1 MNITATPPA
10 KRLASTGLCDLSAQ
24 GQVTAEPDWLQTA
37 GDEGWESAK
46 ASYDKTTRDLASAWR
61 KLEHRE

>member
-24 GQVTAEPDWLQTA
+24 GQVTAEPDFV
-37 GDEGWESAK
+37 
-46 ASYDKTTRDLASAWR
+46 ASAAGPFVLAR
-61 KLEHRE
+61 RRIRNAAVPDTISF